1 MRRIYLLTESASDF
15 FAAKFGFRVVDR
27 STLSKAVAHSGTFE
41 NIGDANRKGEVLVAM
56 RLDL

>member
-1 MRRIYLLTESASDF
+1 VRRIYLLTETASDF

-27 STLSKAVAHSGTFE
+27 TTVSPQVAGSETFAHATA
-41 NIGDANRKGEVLVAM
+41 GLVSM

>member
-1 MRRIYLLTESASDF
+1 LLTDTASDF

-27 STLSKAVAHSGTFE
+27 STLSKQIAASEAFSRLSAVQQ
-41 NIGDANRKGEVLVAM
+41 VAM